1 MRIGSLSAAFGGAVL
16 ACAAVGSALAAPA
29 VTKIAAPKPVDFV
42 RDIQPLLSKNCYACH
57 GPDAGQRKAD
67 LRLDA
72 RVDAIAKRGSRA
84 GAIVPGHPEQ
94 SSLLQRVMDPVA
106 ARRMPPPGSGP
117 ALTPEQ
123 TAKIA
128 AWIKQ
133 GAEYRVHWAFLP
145 PKQSPL
151 PKVKDA
157 SWPRNAMDRFVLAKL
172 EANGLKPSPPADK
185 YTLLRRASLDLR
197 GLPPSPAEID
207 AFAADKSPDAYEK
220 AVDRFFTDPAF
231 GERWAR
237 LWLDLAR
244 YADSAGY
251 GSDPL
256 RPNMWRYRDWVIDA
270 FNRNL
275 TYDQFTIEQLAGD
288 LLPSAT
294 VEQKMATAFHR
305 NTMTNTEGGTDDEEW
320 RVAAVKDRVD
330 TTMQVWMG
338 LTMGCAKCHTHK
350 YDPIQQKEY
359 YRFFDLFN
367 QTEDNDRGDEAPLLN
382 VPTPEIQARLAD
394 FEVKLAALKQRLTGL
409 AAGDERKKLE
419 AEIAAFEKTRPEVPN
434 LPVMA
439 ELPADKH
446 RKTFIMIKGNFLD
459 KGEAVQ
465 AGFPAAFPPP
475 SAEAPLSRLG
485 VAKWLVDPKNP
496 LTARVAVNRFWAQ
509 LFGIG
514 IVETEEDFG
523 TQGELPSNQAL
534 LDFLAVLFESPK
546 SRVQSPR
553 QPERPTVLGGAQ
565 PKGAPGAFG
574 AAGPGASDASGF
586 AWDMKALLRYLVTS
600 ATYRQSSRI
609 TPELLAK
616 DPRNRWLGRAP
627 RYRLEAE
634 MIRDQALAVS
644 GLMSKKIG
652 GPSVFPP
659 QPPGLWQAAF
669 NGQRTWTTSTGEDKY
684 RRGLY
689 TFWRRTVPY
698 PSMAAFDAPS
708 REACTVR
715 RSRTNTPLQAFVT
728 MNDPVYVEAAQALGR
743 RLIKEGGA
751 TVEARVTYGLK
762 LATGRPASPAQ
773 IQSLT
778 GLYRSELEH
787 YRGKADEAKALATDP
802 LGPLPDGVDPV
813 EAAAWTV
820 VGNVLLNLDAL
831 LTRS

>member
-1 MRIGSLSAAFGGAVL
+1 MMRFGPLWAASCAGLIAV
-16 ACAAVGSALAAPA
+16 AAVGGATAAPTVVKA
-29 VTKIAAPKPVDFV
+29 GASKPVDFV
-42 RDIQPLLSKNCYACH
+42 HDIQPLLSKNCYACH

-67 LRLDA
+67 LRLDLRA
-72 RVDAIAKRGSRA
+72 SAVAKRGSRP
-84 GAIVPGHPEQ
+84 GVVVPGKPEL
-94 SSLLQRVMDPVA
+94 SSLLQRLADPVP
-106 ARRMPPPGSGP
+106 ARRMPPPGNGP
-117 ALTPEQ
+117 GMTPEQ
-123 TAKIA
+123 IAKIT

-133 GAEYRVHWAFLP
+133 GAEYRVHWSFLP
-145 PKQSPL
+145 PKIAPL
-151 PKVKDA
+151 PKVKGA
-157 SWPRNAMDRFVLAKL
+157 AWPRNAMDAFVLAKL

-220 AVDRFFTDPAF
+220 AVDRFLADPAY

-237 LWLDLAR
+237 IWLDLAR

-275 TYDQFTIEQLAGD
+275 PYDQFTVEQLAGD
-288 LLPSAT
+288 LLPNAT

-359 YRFFDLFN
+359 YSFFDLFN

-382 VPTPEIQARLAD
+382 VPTPESEAKMRE
-394 FEVKLAALKQRLTGL
+394 FEVKLAALKQKLTSVP
-409 AAGDERKKLE
+409 AGEEHKKVE
-419 AEIAAFEKTRPEVPN
+419 AEVAAFEKARPAVPN
-434 LPVMA
+434 VPVMV

-446 RKTFIMIKGNFLD
+446 RKTFIMIKGNFMD

-465 AGFPAAFPPP
+465 AGVPAAFQPLPPD
-475 SAEAPLSRLG
+475 AHKSRLG
-485 VAKWLVDPKNP
+485 VAKWLVDSKNP
-496 LTARVAVNRFWAQ
+496 LTSRVAVNRFWAQ

-534 LDFLAVLFESPK
+534 LDFLAVKFQCPKTKLQNSNESG
-546 SRVQSPR
+546 
-553 QPERPTVLGGAQ
+553 L
-565 PKGAPGAFG
+565 
-574 AAGPGASDASGF
+574 
-586 AWDMKALLRYLVTS
+586 AWDVKGLLRYLVTS
-600 ATYRQSSRI
+600 STYRQSSRV

-616 DPRNRWLGRAP
+616 DPRNRLLGRAP

-644 GLMSKKIG
+644 GLLSRKIG

-669 NGQRTWTTSTGEDKY
+669 NGDRTWTTSAGEDKY

-708 REACTVR
+708 RESCTVR

-728 MNDPVYVEAAQALGR
+728 LNDPVYVEAAQSLGR
-743 RLIKEGGA
+743 RLVKEGGA
-751 TVEARVTYGLK
+751 SPEARVGYGIK

-778 GLYRSELEH
+778 SLYRSELDH
-787 YRGKADEAKALATDP
+787 YRAKPEEAKAMATDP
-802 LGPLPDGVDPV
+802 LGPLPEGADPV